1 MFQLTPA
8 EIEAIGLSLK
18 VATASV
24 VCSLPFGLLVA
35 WLLAR
40 KSFIGKGLLSALVH
54 IPLVVPPVVVG
65 YLMLILLGRQGFVGK
80 WLYDSFDITFVFDWK
95 GAVVAAAVVSF
106 PLMVRAIQ
114 LSLETVDPLLEE
126 AAGTLGAKPAQV
138 FWTITMPIVLPGVIT
153 GMTLA
158 FARALG
164 EFGATITFASNIP
177 GETRTLPLALYTATQ
192 TPGGDSIAMRLV
204 VISVLL
210 AGIAL
215 LVSEFLA
222 RRAHMR
228 IRRGYPT

>member
-1 MFQLTPA
+1 LFQLTPA
-8 EIEAIGLSLK
+8 EIEAIGLSLR
-18 VATASV
+18 VATVSV
-24 VCSLPFGLLVA
+24 FCSLPFGLLVA

-40 KSFIGKGLLSALVH
+40 KSFIGKSLLNALVH

-80 WLYDSFDITFVFDWK
+80 WLHDSFGITFVFDWK

-114 LSLETVDPLLEE
+114 LSLETVDPRLEE
-126 AAGTLGAKPAQV
+126 AAGTLGATPVQV
-138 FWTITMPIVLPGVIT
+138 FWTITMPIVLPGIIT

-192 TPGGDSIAMRLV
+192 TPGGDSVAMRLV

-210 AGIAL
+210 AGVAL
-215 LVSEFLA
+215 LISELLA

-228 IRRGYPT
+228 IRRGYPQ

>member
-1 MFQLTPA
+1 LFQLTPA

>member
-8 EIEAIGLSLK
+8 EIEAIGLSLR
-18 VATASV
+18 VATVSV
-24 VCSLPFGLLVA
+24 FCSLPFGLLVA

-40 KSFIGKGLLSALVH
+40 KSFIGKSLLNALVH

-80 WLYDSFDITFVFDWK
+80 WLHDSFGITFVFDWK

-114 LSLETVDPLLEE
+114 LSLETVDPRLEE
-126 AAGTLGAKPAQV
+126 AAGTLGATPVQV
-138 FWTITMPIVLPGVIT
+138 FWTITMPIVLPGIIT

-192 TPGGDSIAMRLV
+192 TPGGDSVAMRLV

-210 AGIAL
+210 AGVAL
-215 LVSEFLA
+215 LISELLA

-228 IRRGYPT
+228 IRRGYPQ